1 LASLR
6 SVFFSINTL
15 IVLLSGVLLVL
26 GVALVARLSTPR
38 VEPERVGNPEEWNL
52 ITQAI
57 QVEVRNGCGV
67 PGVAT
72 KFTSR
77 LRKFGFD
84 VVESG
89 NFETFDIPKTL
100 VIDRSG
106 NLENARRVAQAIGVQ
121 PEQVIQEISPD
132 FFLDATVVIGADF
145 STLNFTQ

>member
-1 LASLR
+1 MAQSQSGVFSL
-6 SVFFSINTL
+6 NAL
-15 IVLLSGVLLVL
+15 IAILSAVLLILLT
-26 GVALVARLSTPR
+26 ALATRLMTPR
-38 VEPERVGNPEEWNL
+38 VEPERAGNPEEWRL
-52 ITQAI
+52 IAQAI

-72 KFTSR
+72 KFTER
-77 LRKFGFD
+77 LRRFGFD

-89 NFETFDIPKTL
+89 NFDTFDIPKTL

-106 NLENARRVAQAIGVQ
+106 NLEHARRVATALGLA

-145 STLNFTQ
+145 PSLNYSQ